1 MDAARGWSRGAGVIY
16 QRIFQ
21 VVGGGLC
28 AFMIWGGGFFWT
40 ESLPNNFTRTNTYT
54 LYSKLPPPPDGP
66 AFCSRA
72 LFGQYGVVM
81 PCNFE
86 PPFLWWLLRKAG

>member
-1 MDAARGWSRGAGVIY
+1 MIY

-28 AFMIWGGGFFWT
+28 AFMILGGGFFWT
-40 ESLPNNFTRTNTYT
+40 ESLPENFTRTNTYT

-66 AFCSRA
+66 AFCSHA

-86 PPFLWWLLRKAG
+86 PPFLWWLRRKNS